1 MTTQK
6 QQGLNPDKKLQ
17 DQDLI
22 GADTAILRAAKL
34 ACRQAIE
41 TTGSV
46 VIFRNGE
53 IVLEKD
59 IRKIFPEDSENQSP

>member
-6 QQGLNPDKKLQ
+6 QQDLNLSKKLQ
-17 DQDLI
+17 DQDLNGI
-22 GADTAILRAAKL
+22 EAAMLRAAKL

-53 IVLEKD
+53 IVREKD
-59 IRKIFPEDSENQSP
+59 IRKIFPEDSESGSP

>member
-6 QQGLNPDKKLQ
+6 QQGSDLDKKFQ
-17 DQDLI
+17 DQDLTGI
-22 GADTAILRAAKL
+22 EAAMLRAAKL

-46 VIFRNGE
+46 VIFRDGK
-53 IVLEKD
+53 IVREKD
-59 IRKIFPEDSENQSP
+59 VRKIFPDDDQSN